1 MGFKF
6 NVKRLCAAELRG
18 ILSVCECVCL
28 CSRVWRVSR
37 ACDNGVKLLA
47 KFHTLHKAPCA
58 LGT

>member
-1 MGFKF
+1 MS
-6 NVKRLCAAELRG
+6 NDCAAELRG

-28 CSRVWRVSR
+28 CARVWRVSR